1 MTVLRLWLVATAVLL
16 AAVLVWALA
25 PVLLFL
31 LLVTGGLGLLSALM
45 IALANAIRA
54 WRTRRTGVDRG

>member
-1 MTVLRLWLVATAVLL
+1 LTVLRLWLVATAVLL

>member
-31 LLVTGGLGLLSALM
+31 LLLTGGLGLLSALM

>member
-1 MTVLRLWLVATAVLL
+1 MTLLRLWLVATAVLL
-16 AAVLVWALA
+16 AVALVWALA

-31 LLVTGGLGLLSALM
+31 VLLTGGLGLLSALV

-54 WRTRRTGVDRG
+54 WRTRRSGVDRG

>member
-31 LLVTGGLGLLSALM
+31 LLVTAGLGLLSALM

>member
-16 AAVLVWALA
+16 AAVLAWALA

-31 LLVTGGLGLLSALM
+31 LLVTSGLGLLSALM